1 MYEVSVSASFVGKRN
16 EIASDSM
23 RSKIDAMLVTLSS
36 MPRFGSTLVSERL
49 VDRFG
54 EGVRK
59 ASVPPFQILYELDDT
74 AHVVRVLDLVYT
86 PAIR

>member
-23 RSKIDAMLVTLSS
+23 RSKIDAMLVTHSS
-36 MPRFGSTLVSERL
+36 MPRFGSMLVSERL

-59 ASVPPFQILYELDDT
+59 ASVPPFQILYELDDE
-74 AHVVRVLDLVYT
+74 ARVVRVLDLVYT